1 MSLDNFVLNCEKE
14 NKRLTIDLNYYKNCS
29 NRLLI
34 ENSYLKEQLQQK
46 EDIINKAKEYIK
58 NHKRNL
64 IHEITHEEYEMLDE
78 ENIVNL
84 LEILD
89 NKGE

>member
-1 MSLDNFVLNCEKE
+1 MDNRTIEDIRKNETLLINELKQKE
-14 NKRLTIDLNYYKNCS
+14 N
-29 NRLLI
+29 
-34 ENSYLKEQLQQK
+34 
-46 EDIINKAKEYIK
+46 IINKAKEYIK

>member
-1 MSLDNFVLNCEKE
+1 MKPIYNLQKE
-14 NKRLTIDLNYYKNCS
+14 NKK
-29 NRLLI
+29 
-34 ENSYLKEQLQQK
+34 LKEQLQQK